1 MTMMM
6 KNGMMNNN
14 MEITSLFPS
23 PLARVRID
31 RHFKDEIWYLKKGH
45 ELNSI
50 ECIALVE
57 YIEEQVEL
65 YMRNIIGLLPERSY
79 EIDDV
84 TLVTSWQ
91 ECNDAFTWA
100 YGAVIAQ
107 GVMSLE
113 VPGNLCNLAVYCFS
127 GMRDHIEEVE
137 TIETPWFQSSA
148 LIPMAENELIIVPG
162 NHGPDINNLNDQ
174 PGMFIV
180 FNIKTK

>member
-6 KNGMMNNN
+6 KNGMKNN

-23 PLARVRID
+23 PLARVRMD
-31 RHFKDEIWYLKKGH
+31 KYFKDEIWHLKKGYKI
-45 ELNSI
+45 NSI
-50 ECIALVE
+50 ECIAIVE

-65 YMRNIIGLLPERSY
+65 YMRNVIGLIPERSY

-84 TLVTSWQ
+84 ALVTSWQ
-91 ECNDAFTWA
+91 ECSDAFTWA

-113 VPGNLCNLAVYCFS
+113 VPGNLCNLAVYSFS
-127 GMRDHIEEVE
+127 GMREHIEQIE

-162 NHGPDINNLNDQ
+162 NHGPDINDLNNQ

>member
-1 MTMMM
+1 
-6 KNGMMNNN
+6 
-14 MEITSLFPS
+14 MEIVSLFPS

-31 RHFKDEIWYLKKGH
+31 KYFKDEVWYLKKGY

-65 YMRNIIGLLPERSY
+65 YMRNIIGLRAESKY
-79 EIDDV
+79 EIDDLAV
-84 TLVTSWQ
+84 VKTWEECSDHFSWS
-91 ECNDAFTWA
+91 D
-100 YGAVIAQ
+100 GLIVAQ
-107 GVMSLE
+107 GVLSLE
-113 VPGNLCNLAVYCFS
+113 VPNNLCNLAVYCFT
-127 GMRDHIEEVE
+127 GMRDHIEETE
-137 TIETPWFQSSA
+137 TTQTQWFQSST

-162 NHGPDINNLNDQ
+162 NHGPDINNLDNK

>member
-1 MTMMM
+1 
-6 KNGMMNNN
+6 
-14 MEITSLFPS
+14 MEIISLFPS
-23 PLARVRID
+23 PLARIRID
-31 RHFKDEIWYLKKGH
+31 KYFKDEIWYLKKGY

-57 YIEEQVEL
+57 YIEQQVEL

-84 TLVTSWQ
+84 ALVTTYE
-91 ECNDAFTWA
+91 ECENHFDDTD
-100 YGAVIAQ
+100 GLIVAQ

-113 VPGNLCNLAVYCFS
+113 VPNNLCNLVASCFT
-127 GMRDHIEEVE
+127 GMREHILDFE
-137 TIETPWFQSSA
+137 IGDSPWFQTWA
-148 LIPMAENELIIVPG
+148 TIPMAENELIIVPG
-162 NHGPDINNLNDQ
+162 YHGPDITDLDDK

>member
-23 PLARVRID
+23 PLARVRMD
-31 RHFKDEIWYLKKGH
+31 KYFKDEIWHLKKGYKI
-45 ELNSI
+45 NSI

-65 YMRNIIGLLPERSY
+65 YMRNVIGLLPKFKY
-79 EIDDV
+79 EIDDIA
-84 TLVTSWQ
+84 LVTTYE
-91 ECNDAFTWA
+91 ECDDHFTNND
-100 YGAVIAQ
+100 GVIVAQ

-113 VPGNLCNLAVYCFS
+113 VPNNLCNLVASCFS
-127 GMRDHIEEVE
+127 GMREHILDFE
-137 TIETPWFQSSA
+137 IGDSPWFQTWA
-148 LIPMAENELIIVPG
+148 TIPMAENELIIVPG
-162 NHGPDINNLNDQ
+162 NHGPDINNLDDQ